1 MAAACGHKAKSLSLG
16 ANSQTW
22 IARACMT
29 KSTLKHSQ
37 EGKEGRGRGVGVI
50 VHRGG
55 RVQSANKRKVA
66 DRAESRI
73 ILCRA
78 LASSEMS
85 PKSRSD
91 NNSPPIFPTP
101 LFNPVQ
107 RCQPLLPPPA
117 SIFSQCQAN
126 NATDIP
132 NSAVPQ
138 LMGRWKRL
146 FSCRLAASM
155 SQPDRNDGNVSG
167 EGQGLSL
174 NIPPDITGHR
184 VPDRLDRRRAAVT
197 LGSSQPPFA
206 SILFQSLV
214 GKSASTLFTDV
225 FPDLPGQCVYF
236 WSPLSLPSVG
246 LNPHSSTHKPSCSS
260 RAVRVP
266 AEGPS

>member
-1 MAAACGHKAKSLSLG
+1 MD
-16 ANSQTW
+16 
-22 IARACMT
+22 RACLHDKINSET
-29 KSTLKHSQ
+29 F
-37 EGKEGRGRGVGVI
+37 RGRKGGKGKGVI

-55 RVQSANKRKVA
+55 RVQSANKKKVA

-85 PKSRSD
+85 RKSRSD

-107 RCQPLLPPPA
+107 HCQPLLPPPA

-167 EGQGLSL
+167 EGQALSL
-174 NIPPDITGHR
+174 NIPPDI
-184 VPDRLDRRRAAVT
+184 
-197 LGSSQPPFA
+197 
-206 SILFQSLV
+206 
-214 GKSASTLFTDV
+214 K
-225 FPDLPGQCVYF
+225 
-236 WSPLSLPSVG
+236 
-246 LNPHSSTHKPSCSS
+246 
-260 RAVRVP
+260 
-266 AEGPS
+266 GPSGARPFRQTTRGRDFGILATAICLHFVPVISGQVSVNPVHRCTP